1 MGFTLE
7 SLFLRDFF
15 VTEFLRRWCNRII
28 RCDPFKVYDKKPWR
42 LSEFARNITVRS
54 DLSGA
59 ATPDFT
65 YPEPEIKLSSR
76 LRGIYMLSSRCCHLY
91 NFSHCSYDYWQFF
104 RLHQQDRDI
113 HDSGYR
119 LGHVDDGRG
128 TLEADGTK
136 KPSGIQVL
144 KLIIHNS
151 FAFL

>member
-91 NFSHCSYDYWQFF
+91 NFSHCSYDYWPFF